1 MRFPMLLCFA
11 LLLPGL
17 VSTAVSAG
25 EANVYR
31 CGDTYSQIPC
41 GDNATQPKLYGARG
55 TTDASAMDKAKS
67 CVVAVAKSRF
77 EEGLDWQLLDASE
90 PEAELIPVHGS
101 QILGYRLTVTMAQVS
116 SQGQRLQTAQF
127 ACAVSQDLQ
136 RVLSLQALE

>member
-1 MRFPMLLCFA
+1 MHTPFMLRSV
-11 LLLPGL
+11 LLLGL
-17 VSTAVSAG
+17 VSAA
-25 EANVYR
+25 ANAADTQVYR

-55 TTDASAMDKAKS
+55 ATDASAMEKAKA
-67 CVVAVAKSRF
+67 CVIAVGKSRF

-90 PEAELIPVHGS
+90 PEPELIPVHGS

-136 RVLSLQALE
+136 RVLSLQALD